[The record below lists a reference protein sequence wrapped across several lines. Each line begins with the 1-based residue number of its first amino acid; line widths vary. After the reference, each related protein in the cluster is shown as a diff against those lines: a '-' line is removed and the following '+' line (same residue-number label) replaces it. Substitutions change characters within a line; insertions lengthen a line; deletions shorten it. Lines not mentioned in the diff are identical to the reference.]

1 MGDQGDPN
9 PMWIYKRVSYVT
21 YATTVHLINTQIN
34 IKFFQQRLYTPF
46 LVQIMDVYNTTPEF
60 QGALKPS
67 IIQLRVRGIYQP
79 KS

>member
-1 MGDQGDPN
+1 
-9 PMWIYKRVSYVT
+9 
-21 YATTVHLINTQIN
+21 
-34 IKFFQQRLYTPF
+34 
-46 LVQIMDVYNTTPEF
+46 MDVYNTTPEF